1 MRTALAI
8 VLALVGVAGADD
20 AKRKK
25 TPDKFARAAGEA
37 FTAAVEADQKGD
49 LPTALGLYT
58 KAFTIS
64 PHPATAYNIADVHR
78 RQKKVTEAIKFYET
92 YLALSP
98 DAADRAEVERVLDQL
113 AKTPGFVFV
122 ASSAKSD
129 PKSID
134 LSTAYVLF
142 DGKIEIKPGLEPT
155 QTPESGVYVGLERVM
170 PPGQYVVDVITQITH
185 ASTTCIVKPGE
196 RSICHVSAPPRVD
209 GNVIVSGA
217 QRHVGIHI
225 DPKENRHRDS
235 KHGTRFQ
242 LPPGRARLIMRD
254 DRYECPPLV
263 IDAPKGNDVA
273 YVFLETKEPSSFDRC
288 RTFTV
293 TKLRIAL

>member
-1 MRTALAI
+1 MKTALAL
-8 VLALVGVAGADD
+8 VLALVGLAHADD

-25 TPDKFARAAGEA
+25 TPDKFARAAGDA

-78 RQKKVTEAIKFYET
+78 RQKKLTEAIKFYET

-98 DAADRAEVERVLDQL
+98 DAADRAEVERVIDQL
-113 AKTPGFVFV
+113 AKTPGYVFV

-155 QTPESGVYVGLERVM
+155 ETPETGVLLGLERVM
-170 PPGQYVVDVITQITH
+170 PPGQYVVDVITPITH
-185 ASTTCIVKPGE
+185 DSTTCTVKPGE
-196 RSICHVSAPPRVD
+196 RTTCHVSAPPRVD
-209 GNVIVSGA
+209 GNVIVSGSE
-217 QRHVGIHI
+217 RHIGIHI
-225 DPKENRHRDS
+225 DPKEDTHRDS
-235 KHGTRFQ
+235 KLGTRFQ
-242 LPPGRARLIMRD
+242 LPPGRARVIMRD
-254 DRYECPPLV
+254 NRYECPPLV

-273 YVFLETKEPSSFDRC
+273 YVFVTTKEPSSVDRC
-288 RTFTV
+288 RAFTV
-293 TKLRIAL
+293 TKLRLAL